1 MNIIINMQSMIPIY
15 EQLINQIKGLIKTGI
30 LKEND
35 SLPSV
40 RSLAS
45 DLKISAL
52 TVKKA
57 YDHLEEEGIVK
68 TIHGK
73 GTYVTFVNKEL
84 IKEEQ
89 IRIFEEEL
97 ELILKKASLAGISKE
112 DIKTSFDLIM
122 EDIK

>member
-30 LKEND
+30 FKEND

-57 YDHLEEEGIVK
+57 YDYLEEEGIVK